1 MPCPLIKRLIMK
13 TIEIRKRLYDY
24 GVAVGYAVCEEMEMC
39 GMTKEEF
46 KAKGW
51 RSGYLEDGGLVDA
64 VFDEEDDYS
73 EEDEAKMWRSIDE
86 MYRGIN
92 AACRDWWGIRS
103 VSSGSCCYDLTI
115 KCNGY
120 K

>member
-1 MPCPLIKRLIMK
+1 MVCPAPFIKRLIMK

-39 GMTKEEF
+39 GLTKDEF

-51 RSGYLEDGGLVDA
+51 RSGYLEGDGLVDA
-64 VFDEEDDYS
+64 IFPDEDEWS
-73 EEDEAKMWRSIDE
+73 EENEDMMWNCVDE
-86 MYRGIN
+86 MYRGVN
-92 AACRDWWGIRS
+92 AACRKWWGVRS

-115 KCNGY
+115 SCN
-120 K
+120 